1 MISRAFST
9 FSRKVALK
17 IVSYNAISLFFSTVK
32 NIGVMEDDRAFTPSV
47 SNITY
52 SGGQGSVLHGL
63 GMSGFGFDFW
73 QRASATIVLSSFRL
87 HFTIL
92 V

>member
-1 MISRAFST
+1 
-9 FSRKVALK
+9 
-17 IVSYNAISLFFSTVK
+17 
-32 NIGVMEDDRAFTPSV
+32 MEDDRAFTPSV
-47 SNITY
+47 SNTTY
-52 SGGQGSVLHGL
+52 SGGQGSLLHGL

-73 QRASATIVLSSFRL
+73 QSASETIVLSSFRL